1 MSLNYFP
8 LDRTV
13 VRLTGDDRVSFLNNF
28 CTADIKLLQTNQI
41 SEAFILNEK
50 GKLLAHLFVFCHA
63 DSLELNTVAGQGET
77 IMTHLDRYLIRE
89 DVTMTDISM
98 ERKHI
103 FVFGDGLDAAGA
115 VEFNQFTEGEIQA
128 AHCEA
133 AGVGVLGSAAA
144 AEPLVEWAS
153 SLGATET
160 DEAAVHLYR
169 VRAGTPLF
177 GTDSS
182 SDNLPQELVRDA
194 KAISFTKG
202 CYLGQE
208 TVARIDALG
217 RVNKLL
223 VRLQS
228 SSAIEVGGTLELEGK
243 SVGTLS
249 SVVNDGADW
258 FGLAIVKR
266 AAAKSGTVLKAGAVD
281 VTVV

>member
-1 MSLNYFP
+1 MSLNYFS

-41 SEAFILNEK
+41 SEAFILNGK
-50 GKLLAHLFVFCHA
+50 GKLVAHLLVLCHA
-63 DSLELNTVAGQGET
+63 DSLELNTVAGQGQA

-89 DVTMTDISM
+89 DVTMTDIST
-98 ERKHI
+98 ERKHV
-103 FVFGDGLDAAGA
+103 FVFGNGLDAA
-115 VEFNQFTEGEIQA
+115 VEFNHFAEGEIQV

-133 AGVGVLGSAAA
+133 AGVGVLGSAAT
-144 AEPLVEWAS
+144 AETLVEWAS
-153 SLGATET
+153 GLGATET
-160 DEAAVHLYR
+160 GEATVHLHR
-169 VRAGTPLF
+169 IRTGTPWF
-177 GTDSS
+177 GIDSS
-182 SDNLPQELVRDA
+182 SDNLPQELVRDE

-217 RVNKLL
+217 RVNKLM
-223 VRLQS
+223 VRLRS
-228 SSAIEVGGTLELEGK
+228 NSAIEVGGTLELDGK

-249 SVVNDGADW
+249 SVANDEADW

-266 AAAKSGTVLKAGAVD
+266 AAAKSGTVLKAGVGD

>member
-28 CTADIKLLQTNQI
+28 CTADIKLLQANQI

-50 GKLLAHLFVFCHA
+50 GKLLAHVLVLCHA
-63 DSLELNTVAGQGET
+63 DSLELNAVAGQGET

-89 DVTMTDISM
+89 DVTMSDIST
-98 ERKHI
+98 ERKHV
-103 FVFGDGLDAAGA
+103 FVFGDGLDAA
-115 VEFNQFTEGEIQA
+115 VELNHFAEGEIQA
-128 AHCEA
+128 AHCEV
-133 AGVGVLGSAAA
+133 AGVGVLGSAATV
-144 AEPLVEWAS
+144 ESLCEWAS
-153 SLGATET
+153 GLGATEA
-160 DEAAVHLYR
+160 DEATVHLHR
-169 VRAGTPLF
+169 VRAGTPWF
-177 GTDSS
+177 GLDSG

-217 RVNKLL
+217 RVNKLM
-223 VRLQS
+223 VRLRS
-228 SSAIEVGGTLELEGK
+228 NSAIEVGGTLELEGK

-249 SVVNDGADW
+249 SVANDGADW

-266 AAAKSGTVLKAGAVD
+266 AAAKSGTVLNTGVGD